1 MPDDTDFL
9 AAYPKQ
15 RPPLPRRIAEIYE
28 THYRKNR
35 EGETT
40 ASSMAQKMEAWM
52 HRQVAGD
59 LAGRQRVSTLE
70 LGAGTLNQLAY
81 EPQAEPYDIVEP
93 FGALFEK
100 NSLLSRVRTVYADL
114 SQVPDTLRYDRITSV
129 ATLEHICDLPAV
141 VAKSACLLGEG
152 ASFRAAIPSEG
163 TFLWTLGWKL
173 TTGLEF
179 RLRHGLDY
187 GDLMR
192 HEHVNTAREIKQVLD
207 HFFIDVASRHF
218 GPSASVSLYQYHEC
232 RAPRLERCTAYLAS
246 IR

>member
-1 MPDDTDFL
+1 
-9 AAYPKQ
+9 
-15 RPPLPRRIAEIYE
+15 
-28 THYRKNR
+28 
-35 EGETT
+35 
-40 ASSMAQKMEAWM
+40 
-52 HRQVAGD
+52 
-59 LAGRQRVSTLE
+59 
-70 LGAGTLNQLAY
+70 
-81 EPQAEPYDIVEP
+81 VEP

-100 NSLLSRVRTVYADL
+100 NPRLSRVRTVYADL

-129 ATLEHICDLPAV
+129 ATLEHICDLPALV
-141 VAKSACLLGEG
+141 PKSACPLCEG

-207 HFFIDVASRHF
+207 HFFAEVVSRHF
-218 GPSASVSLYQYHEC
+218 GPSASASLYQYHEC